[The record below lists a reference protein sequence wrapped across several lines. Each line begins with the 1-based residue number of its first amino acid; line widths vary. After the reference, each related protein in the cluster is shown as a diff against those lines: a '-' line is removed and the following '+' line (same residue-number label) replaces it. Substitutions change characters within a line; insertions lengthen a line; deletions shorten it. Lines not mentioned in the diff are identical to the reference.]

1 MAFSFSGRWLLRNN
15 YRPERKGHHMTSC
28 QSASAQSSRNPGEEP
43 DYLSDADLSDL
54 LNALRKIFDRRGKNG
69 RQHELAFVLAV
80 CVVAAL
86 AGAKGFS
93 EMARKA
99 RGLSRPLLMMLGAK
113 WDWFKSRPKYPS
125 KGTIRRVLCGIDAS
139 LLDRITGGWLAEHA
153 AKVDDDE
160 LAVAVD
166 GKVLRGAWTDENDQ
180 VTLFSAMIQREGIT
194 IAQVRVPDGTNEIT
208 QVPALLEAMPIP
220 AQMPALFTLDAAHT
234 QRETAKEIREMPEW
248 HYLMEVK
255 GNQPKLQRAVFDK
268 VLPLFKEAPHDIME
282 DDSHGRLKR
291 WSCWITDA
299 EGIDFPEVCQVGAI
313 RRDVFDRSG
322 DRISKEIAL
331 VLTSKKAG
339 KLTAAG
345 LNRRKRDHWGIEN
358 KEHYVRDTVFR
369 EDLGQTWSGEGPQ
382 GLASIYNAAISLI
395 RLKGINKIKE
405 ATEWVAD
412 NRDRAVYFM
421 SA

>member
-1 MAFSFSGRWLLRNN
+1 
-15 YRPERKGHHMTSC
+15 
-28 QSASAQSSRNPGEEP
+28 
-43 DYLSDADLSDL
+43 
-54 LNALRKIFDRRGKNG
+54 
-69 RQHELAFVLAV
+69 
-80 CVVAAL
+80 
-86 AGAKGFS
+86 
-93 EMARKA
+93 
-99 RGLSRPLLMMLGAK
+99 
-113 WDWFKSRPKYPS
+113 
-125 KGTIRRVLCGIDAS
+125 
-139 LLDRITGGWLAEHA
+139 
-153 AKVDDDE
+153 
-160 LAVAVD
+160 
-166 GKVLRGAWTDENDQ
+166 
-180 VTLFSAMIQREGIT
+180 
-194 IAQVRVPDGTNEIT
+194 
-208 QVPALLEAMPIP
+208 
-220 AQMPALFTLDAAHT
+220 MPAHHPETDSRARTEHENRNTPQKPKQLKSVVLAHT
-234 QRETAKEIREMPEW
+234 QRETAKEIRERPEW

-282 DDSHGRLKR
+282 DDSHGHLKR
-291 WSCWITDA
+291 WSCWIADA

-382 GLASIYNAAISLI
+382 GLGSIYNAAISLI

-405 ATEWVAD
+405 ATEWVAE

-421 SA
+421 NA